1 VAGDLSDVVV
11 NLQALEGRGPAVAV
25 AAATAMGA
33 LMVAE
38 TMNTLSSTSSSPS
51 EPGTPPAIVTGQ
63 LRRSVKAEPAEVSG
77 TSASVTVGATTV
89 YARIQELGG
98 DAGVD
103 HSAHLPP
110 RPYLAPTIERIR
122 PALHDVAVAAAAAV
136 LGA

>member
-1 VAGDLSDVVV
+1 MAGGLDDVVV
-11 NLQALEGRGPAVAV
+11 NLEGMQARGPAMAV

-38 TMNTLSSTSSSPS
+38 TMNTLSTTSSSPS
-51 EPGTPPAIVTGQ
+51 TPGTPPAIVTGQ
-63 LRRSVKAEPAEVSG
+63 LRRSVKAEPAEVSE

-98 DAGVD
+98 DAGID

-110 RPYLAPTIERIR
+110 RPYLAPTVERIR
-122 PALHDVAVAAAAAV
+122 PVLHDVAVAAAAQV
-136 LGA
+136 LGV